1 MIDKNA
7 VARCFGKAA
16 ASYDQH
22 AILQRLSS
30 DRLLQYLP
38 GTPSPSNKGVAIRY
52 NTTID
57 LGCGSGALLPT
68 LGNCSNQLFAVDLS
82 FGMLAHA
89 KQQVY
94 RQQERQEPRQTNQHE
109 LHPLQ
114 DKLTPP
120 LYWLNADAEA
130 LPLQSGSVDLCVSN
144 LALQWCDDLATP
156 LIEASRCLKQG
167 GLMLFSTLV
176 SGSLDELT
184 QSWSSVNEH
193 RHVNR
198 FLSEGEIK
206 AALLKSGLSVE
217 TFQVE
222 IQTMYYSSV
231 KEVMQSLKGIG
242 ANHVHDKDAKP
253 TTQGELRAFKAN
265 YETLRD
271 NQGLLPLSYKLA
283 YCLLRKC

>member
-30 DRLLQYLP
+30 DQLLQYLP
-38 GTPSPSNKGVAIRY
+38 NGLNADTY
-52 NTTID
+52 NTTVD

-68 LGNCSNQLFAVDLS
+68 LANCSKQLIAVDLS

-89 KQQVY
+89 KLQHCL
-94 RQQERQEPRQTNQHE
+94 QEQHIQKQR
-109 LHPLQ
+109 HK
-114 DKLTPP
+114 DKLNTATQPI
-120 LYWLNADAEA
+120 YWLNGDAEA
-130 LPLQSGSVDLCVSN
+130 LPLLSSSVDLCVSN

-156 LIEASRCLKQG
+156 LIEVSRCLKPG
-167 GLMLFSTLV
+167 GLLLFSTLV

-184 QSWSSVNEH
+184 QSWSTVNEH

-198 FLSEGEIK
+198 FLSEGDIK
-206 AALLKSGLSVE
+206 VALLKSGLSVE

-222 IQTMYYSSV
+222 IKTMYYSSV
-231 KEVMQSLKGIG
+231 KEVMLSLKGIG
-242 ANHVHDKDAKP
+242 ANHVHDKDGKP

>member
-30 DRLLQYLP
+30 DKLLQHLP
-38 GTPSPSNKGVAIRY
+38 DALDNNAY
-52 NTTID
+52 NTAVD
-57 LGCGSGALLPT
+57 LGCGSGALLPA
-68 LGNCSNQLFAVDLS
+68 LANCSKQLIAVDLS
-82 FGMLAHA
+82 LGMLSHA
-89 KQQVY
+89 KQ
-94 RQQERQEPRQTNQHE
+94 H
-109 LHPLQ
+109 H
-114 DKLTPP
+114 KLTPP
-120 LYWLNADAEA
+120 VYWLNGDAEA
-130 LPLQSGSVDLCVSN
+130 LPLPTSSIDLCVSN

-156 LIEASRCLKQG
+156 LVEVSRCLNQG

-176 SGSLDELT
+176 AGSLDELT
-184 QSWSSVNEH
+184 QSWSTVNSH

-206 AALLKSGLSVE
+206 SALLKSGLSVE
-217 TFQVE
+217 SFQVE

-242 ANHVHDKDAKP
+242 ANHVHDKNIKP

>member
-30 DRLLQYLP
+30 DRLLQCLP
-38 GTPSPSNKGVAIRY
+38 STSNSSDKDNAANKGNATRY
-52 NTTID
+52 NTTVD

-68 LGNCSNQLFAVDLS
+68 LRNCSHQLFAVDLS
-82 FGMLAHA
+82 FGMLVHA
-89 KQQVY
+89 KQKMHRKKEAQAL
-94 RQQERQEPRQTNQHE
+94 QSP
-109 LHPLQ
+109 Q

-120 LYWLNADAEA
+120 IYWLNADAEA
-130 LPLQSGSVDLCVSN
+130 LPLLSSSIDLCVSN

-176 SGSLDELT
+176 AGSLDELT
-184 QSWSSVNEH
+184 QSWSAVNAH

-206 AALLKSGLSVE
+206 TALLKSGLSVE

-242 ANHVHDKDAKP
+242 ANHVHDKDTKP

>member
-30 DRLLQYLP
+30 DTLLQYLVNRRKAD
-38 GTPSPSNKGVAIRY
+38 SY
-52 NTTID
+52 NTTVD
-57 LGCGSGALLPT
+57 LGCGSGALLPV
-68 LGNCSNQLFAVDLS
+68 LASCSKQLIAVDLS
-82 FGMLAHA
+82 LDMLAHA
-89 KQQVY
+89 KQQY
-94 RQQERQEPRQTNQHE
+94 SLPAQYSLSEKNSLPAQYQQDK
-109 LHPLQ
+109 L

-120 LYWLNADAEA
+120 IYWLNGDAEA
-130 LPLQSGSVDLCVSN
+130 LPLLSNSVDLCVSN

-156 LIEASRCLKQG
+156 LIEVSRCLNQG
-167 GLMLFSTLV
+167 GLLLFSTLV
-176 SGSLDELT
+176 AGSLDELT
-184 QSWSSVNEH
+184 QSWSAVNAH

-206 AALLKSGLSVE
+206 TALLQSGLSVE
-217 TFQVE
+217 RFHVE
-222 IQTMYYSSV
+222 IKTMHYSSV
-231 KEVMQSLKGIG
+231 KEVMLSLKGIG
-242 ANHVHDKDAKP
+242 ANHVHDKDTKP

-265 YETLRD
+265 YEMLRD

>member
-30 DRLLQYLP
+30 DKLLRYLP
-38 GTPSPSNKGVAIRY
+38 KKISSPEGCHLY
-52 NTTID
+52 TTTVD
-57 LGCGSGALLPT
+57 LGCGSGALLPR
-68 LGNCSNQLFAVDLS
+68 LANCSEQLIAVDLS
-82 FGMLAHA
+82 IGMLSYAQTH
-89 KQQVY
+89 QQL
-94 RQQERQEPRQTNQHE
+94 PA
-109 LHPLQ
+109 PI
-114 DKLTPP
+114 
-120 LYWLNADAEA
+120 YWLNGDAEA
-130 LPLQSGSVDLCVSN
+130 LPLQSSSIDLCVSN

-156 LIEASRCLKQG
+156 LIEMSRCLKQG

-184 QSWSSVNEH
+184 QSWAPVNGH

-217 TFQVE
+217 RFEVE
-222 IQTMYYSSV
+222 ITTMHYSSV
-231 KEVMQSLKGIG
+231 KEAMLSLKGIG
-242 ANHVHDKDAKP
+242 ANHVHGKDSKP
-253 TTQGELRAFKAN
+253 TTQSELRAFKAN
-265 YETLRD
+265 YENLRD

-283 YCLLRKC
+283 YCLLRKH

>member
-7 VARCFGKAA
+7 VARCFSKAA

-30 DRLLQYLP
+30 DNLLHYLP
-38 GTPSPSNKGVAIRY
+38 HSVNDRAY
-52 NTTID
+52 NTTVD
-57 LGCGSGALLPT
+57 LGCGSGALLPV
-68 LGNCSNQLFAVDLS
+68 LAKCSKQLIAVDLS

-89 KQQVY
+89 QAHHQ
-94 RQQERQEPRQTNQHE
+94 
-109 LHPLQ
+109 
-114 DKLTPP
+114 LTTPT
-120 LYWLNADAEA
+120 YWLNGDAEA
-130 LPLQSGSVDLCVSN
+130 LPLPSNSIDLCVSN
-144 LALQWCDDLATP
+144 LALQWCDDLAVP
-156 LIEASRCLKQG
+156 LIEVSRCLKPR

-176 SGSLDELT
+176 AGSLDELT
-184 QSWSSVNEH
+184 LSWSTVNAH

-217 TFQVE
+217 TFHVE

-231 KEVMQSLKGIG
+231 KEVMHSLKGIG
-242 ANHVHDKDAKP
+242 ANHVHDKNSKP
-253 TTQGELRAFKAN
+253 TTQGELREFKAH

-283 YCLLRKC
+283 YCLLRKR

>member
-30 DRLLQYLP
+30 DKLLRYLP
-38 GTPSPSNKGVAIRY
+38 KSSVRSDDVKVYSSTV
-52 NTTID
+52 D
-57 LGCGSGALLPT
+57 LGCGSGALLPA
-68 LGNCSNQLFAVDLS
+68 LANCSETLIAVDLS
-82 FGMLAHA
+82 MGMLSYAKAH
-89 KQQVY
+89 
-94 RQQERQEPRQTNQHE
+94 NQ
-109 LHPLQ
+109 LPSQPL
-114 DKLTPP
+114 
-120 LYWLNADAEA
+120 WLNGDAEA
-130 LPLQSGSVDLCVSN
+130 LPLQSSSIDLCVSN

-156 LIEASRCLKQG
+156 LIEVSRCLKPG

-184 QSWSSVNEH
+184 QSWSTVDSQ

-206 AALLKSGLSVE
+206 AALLKSGLSVD
-217 TFQVE
+217 TFEVAVT
-222 IQTMYYSSV
+222 TMHYASV
-231 KEVMQSLKGIG
+231 KEVMLSLKGIG
-242 ANHVHDKDAKP
+242 ANHVHDKEAKP

-283 YCLLRKC
+283 YCLLRKH

>member
-30 DRLLQYLP
+30 ARLLQHLP
-38 GTPSPSNKGVAIRY
+38 NKGNGARY
-52 NTTID
+52 NTTVD
-57 LGCGSGALLPT
+57 LGCGSGALLQT

-89 KQQVY
+89 KQQ
-94 RQQERQEPRQTNQHE
+94 REQQVHQYPQ
-109 LHPLQ
+109 Q
-114 DKLTPP
+114 DRLIPP
-120 LYWLNADAEA
+120 IYWLNADAEA
-130 LPLQSGSVDLCVSN
+130 LPLQSRCVDLCVSN

-156 LIEASRCLKQG
+156 LIEASRCLNKD
-167 GLMLFSTLV
+167 GLLLFSTLV
-176 SGSLDELT
+176 AGSLDELT
-184 QSWSSVNEH
+184 QSWSSVNQH

-206 AALLKSGLSVE
+206 TALLKSGLSVE
-217 TFQVE
+217 AFQVE

>member
-22 AILQRLSS
+22 ALLQRLSS
-30 DRLLQYLP
+30 DKLLQYLP
-38 GTPSPSNKGVAIRY
+38 
-52 NTTID
+52 TINPYAMTVD

-68 LGNCSNQLFAVDLS
+68 LAERSKKLIAVDLS

-89 KQQVY
+89 QV
-94 RQQERQEPRQTNQHE
+94 
-109 LHPLQ
+109 Q
-114 DKLTPP
+114 DHHQLAAPI
-120 LYWLNADAEA
+120 YWLNGDAEA
-130 LPLQSGSVDLCVSN
+130 LPLQSNSIDLCVSN
-144 LALQWCDDLATP
+144 LVLQWCDDLATP
-156 LIEASRCLKQG
+156 LIETSRCLKKG

-176 SGSLDELT
+176 AGSLDELA
-184 QSWSSVNEH
+184 QSWAPVNRY

-217 TFQVE
+217 SFQIE
-222 IQTMYYSSV
+222 TQTMHYPSV
-231 KEVMQSLKGIG
+231 KEVMLSLKGIG
-242 ANHVHDKDAKP
+242 ANYVHKKDAKL
-253 TTQGELRAFKAN
+253 TTQGELRLFKAN
-265 YETLRD
+265 YEKLRD

-283 YCLLRKC
+283 YCLLRRR

>member
-1 MIDKNA
+1 MIDKSA

-22 AILQRLSS
+22 AVLQRLSS
-30 DRLLQYLP
+30 DKLLGYLP
-38 GTPSPSNKGVAIRY
+38 GLSNGSKAYASTV
-52 NTTID
+52 D

-68 LGNCSNQLFAVDLS
+68 LAHYSESLIAVDLS
-82 FGMLAHA
+82 FGMLAYA
-89 KQQVY
+89 QQHH
-94 RQQERQEPRQTNQHE
+94 Q
-109 LHPLQ
+109 LPLQ
-114 DKLTPP
+114 PH
-120 LYWLNADAEA
+120 WLNADAEA
-130 LPLQSGSVDLCVSN
+130 LPLQSSSIDLCVSN
-144 LALQWCDDLATP
+144 LALQWCDDLAMP
-156 LIEASRCLKQG
+156 LIEVSRCLKQG

-176 SGSLDELT
+176 SGSLNELT
-184 QSWSSVNEH
+184 LSWSSVNEH

-198 FLSEGEIK
+198 FLSEPEIK
-206 AALLKSGLSVE
+206 ASLLKSGLSVE
-217 TFQVE
+217 SFQVE

-242 ANHVHDKDAKP
+242 ANHVHNKDARP
-253 TTQGELRAFKAN
+253 TTRGELRAFKAN

>member
-30 DRLLQYLP
+30 DQLLQYLP
-38 GTPSPSNKGVAIRY
+38 NGLNADTY
-52 NTTID
+52 NATVD

-68 LGNCSNQLFAVDLS
+68 LANCSKQLIAVDLS

-89 KQQVY
+89 KQLDLKKR
-94 RQQERQEPRQTNQHE
+94 RQKDK
-109 LHPLQ
+109 Q
-114 DKLTPP
+114 DIATPSI
-120 LYWLNADAEA
+120 YWLNADAEA
-130 LPLQSGSVDLCVSN
+130 LPLLSSSIDLCVSN

-156 LIEASRCLKQG
+156 LIEVSRCLKAG
-167 GLMLFSTLV
+167 GLLLFSTLV
-176 SGSLDELT
+176 AGSLDELT
-184 QSWSSVNEH
+184 QSWSTVNEH

-198 FLSEGEIK
+198 FLSEGDIK
-206 AALLKSGLSVE
+206 VALLKSGLSVE

-231 KEVMQSLKGIG
+231 KEVMLSLKGIG
-242 ANHVHDKDAKP
+242 ANHVHDKDTKP

-265 YETLRD
+265 YEILRD

>member
-30 DRLLQYLP
+30 DRLLQCLP
-38 GTPSPSNKGVAIRY
+38 STSNASNKANEGNAIRY
-52 NTTID
+52 NTSVD

-68 LGNCSNQLFAVDLS
+68 LRNCSNQLFAVDLS

-89 KQQVY
+89 KQKMHLKKEAQA
-94 RQQERQEPRQTNQHE
+94 
-109 LHPLQ
+109 LHSQQ
-114 DKLTPP
+114 DKLTPSI
-120 LYWLNADAEA
+120 YWLNADAEA
-130 LPLQSGSVDLCVSN
+130 LPLLSSSIDLCVSN

-156 LIEASRCLKQG
+156 LIEVSRCLKQG

-176 SGSLDELT
+176 AGSLDELT
-184 QSWSSVNEH
+184 QSWSGVNAY

-206 AALLKSGLSVE
+206 TALLKSGLSVV

-242 ANHVHDKDAKP
+242 ANHVHDKDTKP

>member
-30 DRLLQYLP
+30 DTLLGYLP
-38 GTPSPSNKGVAIRY
+38 ALLNKPVTAP
-52 NTTID
+52 NTVSKYDTAVD

-68 LGNCSNQLFAVDLS
+68 LANCSEKLIAIDLS
-82 FGMLAHA
+82 FGMLSYAQKH
-89 KQQVY
+89 QQL
-94 RQQERQEPRQTNQHE
+94 PNQ
-109 LHPLQ
+109 P
-114 DKLTPP
+114 
-120 LYWLNADAEA
+120 YWLNGDAEA
-130 LPLQSGSVDLCVSN
+130 LPLPSSSIDLCVSN
-144 LALQWCDDLATP
+144 LALQWCEDLVTP
-156 LIEASRCLKQG
+156 LIEVSRCLKQG
-167 GLMLFSTLV
+167 GTMLFSTLV

-184 QSWSSVNEH
+184 QSWSTVNTH

-217 TFQVE
+217 TFKVE
-222 IQTMYYSSV
+222 ITTMHYSSV
-231 KEVMQSLKGIG
+231 KEVMLSLKGIG
-242 ANHVHDKDAKP
+242 ANHVHGKDSKP
-253 TTQGELRAFKAN
+253 TTQRELRAFKAN
-265 YETLRD
+265 YEQLRD

-283 YCLLRKC
+283 YCLLRKN

>member
-22 AILQRLSS
+22 ALLQRLSS
-30 DRLLQYLP
+30 DKLLQYLP
-38 GTPSPSNKGVAIRY
+38 TVPNMV
-52 NTTID
+52 NTYATTVD
-57 LGCGSGALLPT
+57 LGCGSGALLST
-68 LGNCSNQLFAVDLS
+68 LAECSENLIAVDLS
-82 FGMLAHA
+82 FGMLTHA
-89 KQQVY
+89 RGHHQ
-94 RQQERQEPRQTNQHE
+94 
-109 LHPLQ
+109 LA
-114 DKLTPP
+114 TPT
-120 LYWLNADAEA
+120 YWLNGDAEA
-130 LPLQSGSVDLCVSN
+130 LPLQSDSIDLCVSN
-144 LALQWCDDLATP
+144 LALQWCDDLAMP
-156 LIEASRCLKQG
+156 LIETSRCLKRG

-184 QSWSSVNEH
+184 QSWAAVNKH

-217 TFQVE
+217 SFQIE
-222 IQTMYYSSV
+222 IQTMHYSSV
-231 KEVMQSLKGIG
+231 KEVMLSLKGIG
-242 ANHVHDKDAKP
+242 ANHVHNKNVKP
-253 TTQGELRAFKAN
+253 TTQGDLRAFKAN

-283 YCLLRKC
+283 YCLLRKR

>member
-22 AILQRLSS
+22 AILQRLSC
-30 DRLLQYLP
+30 DRLLQTLP
-38 GTPSPSNKGVAIRY
+38 NKGNAERY
-52 NTTID
+52 NTTVD
-57 LGCGSGALLPT
+57 LGCGSGALLPV
-68 LGNCSNQLFAVDLS
+68 LANCSKQLIAVDLS
-82 FGMLAHA
+82 FGMLTHA
-89 KQQVY
+89 KQQ
-94 RQQERQEPRQTNQHE
+94 REQ
-109 LHPLQ
+109 Q

-120 LYWLNADAEA
+120 IYWLNADAEA
-130 LPLQSGSVDLCVSN
+130 LPLLSSCVDLCVSN

-156 LIEASRCLKQG
+156 LIEASRCLNQG

-176 SGSLDELT
+176 AGSLDELT
-184 QSWSSVNEH
+184 QSWSTVNEH

-206 AALLKSGLSVE
+206 TALLKSGLSVE
-217 TFQVE
+217 IFQVE

-265 YETLRD
+265 YEMLRD